1 MTLLALALL
10 LAAAEPLRLPPV
22 DSCAADPSFA
32 AYRSE
37 LRAAIARKDREAM
50 LAAAADDIVI
60 DFGGG
65 AGRAAFAKAWRL
77 DAPQSSPLWTELEA
91 VLELGCTKDGDAL
104 VAPSLFAQLPE
115 EADAFESLLAV
126 KPGTALRSR
135 PQDDA
140 PAVAPL
146 DWHLLTLDGDT
157 EDGWMHASLPD
168 GRSGYIRRE
177 HVRSPLDYRAH
188 FRKIGGR
195 WRITS
200 VVAGD

>member
-1 MTLLALALL
+1 MTLLALPLL

-22 DSCAADPSFA
+22 DSCAADPSFD

-37 LRAAIARKDREAM
+37 LRSAIARKDREAV
-50 LAAAADDIVI
+50 LAAVADDIVI

-65 AGRAAFAKAWRL
+65 AGRAAFARAWRL
-77 DAPQSSPLWTELEA
+77 DAPQSSPLWAELDS
-91 VLELGCTKDGDAL
+91 VLELGCTTDGDAL

-115 EADAFESLLAV
+115 DADAFESLLAV
-126 KPGTALRSR
+126 KRGTALRSR

-146 DWHLLTLDGDT
+146 DWHLLTLHGDT
-157 EDGWMHASLPD
+157 EDGWMRASLAD

-195 WRITS
+195 WRMTS
-200 VVAGD
+200 FVAGD